1 MERPEPTGPLATSL
15 GRSRHKV
22 GRGYTGPL
30 PEDLW
35 LVLETAWQV
44 GIAVSS
50 NFARHYSAEV
60 ALAASLGWVS
70 SISLDG
76 LAYTRTFNITAEGVS
91 AYQHW
96 RNEDDRGR
104 SEGNPPG

>member
-1 MERPEPTGPLATSL
+1 MPREL

-22 GRGYTGPL
+22 GRGYLGPH
-30 PEDLW
+30 PQDLW
-35 LVLETAWQV
+35 PVIESAWQH

-50 NFARHYSAEV
+50 NFARHYSQEV
-60 ALAASLGWVS
+60 ALAASLGW
-70 SISLDG
+70 ISTVTLDG
-76 LAYTRTFNITAEGVS
+76 LGFTRTWNITAEGVS